1 MFKSTEYTIE
11 FKHELLRT
19 EKSVNFSDFDSLQE
33 LGCLASLPDYLDK
46 LKLFLKYTGLAKL
59 EQENGKFL
67 PSNEALFNVKELEAS
82 SKHFYNQEN

>member
-11 FKHELLRT
+11 FKRELLRM

-33 LGCLASLPDYLDK
+33 LGCLASLADDQDK
-46 LKLFLKYTGLAKL
+46 LNLFLKYTGLGKL
-59 EQENGKFL
+59 EQDNGKFL